1 MNIFSRAPLAP
12 PSAIRHGVSIVRKIL
27 TETDCSNGLSTS
39 EIYQLAL
46 QHPIPEGYRGDDR
59 FDPDKPHLGPTRP
72 PHNEHPVRSKA
83 FLKAHVMPVLLEQQE
98 VHKVVVDRQITEP
111 IFAKGKK
118 GKISKTPT
126 KPTAGASPA
135 NPITIKAWVWMPKLL
150 QPPPKKTKEE
160 IQEEADE
167 PFGAAVGV
175 GDDFSHLSKRRQ
187 ARREEKIMRDL
198 KTMRR
203 LQAQKEQ
210 RQSS

>member
-1 MNIFSRAPLAP
+1 
-12 PSAIRHGVSIVRKIL
+12 
-27 TETDCSNGLSTS
+27 
-39 EIYQLAL
+39 
-46 QHPIPEGYRGDDR
+46 
-59 FDPDKPHLGPTRP
+59 
-72 PHNEHPVRSKA
+72 
-83 FLKAHVMPVLLEQQE
+83 MPVLLEQQE

-111 IFAKGKK
+111 VFAKGKK